1 MFTSAQV
8 LQEHKITNHEIEI
21 QNDKEDHS
29 NDLVW
34 VKLAALYWP
43 AKILRKIGELTV
55 IRLFDD
61 DETEQTVENIKLKPF
76 EKLGRIPAQRNPLW
90 KAAYSKQS
98 HEQTKYQFLWIHI

>member
-8 LQEHKITNHEIEI
+8 LQEHKITDHVIEI
-21 QNDKEDHS
+21 PNDEEDHS

-55 IRLFDD
+55 IRLFDE
-61 DETEQTVENIKLKPF
+61 DETEQTVENLKLKPF
-76 EKLGRIPAQRNPLW
+76 EKLGRIQARRNPLW
-90 KAAYSKQS
+90 KAVYSKAIK
-98 HEQTKYQFLWIHI
+98 ELEEIKK